1 MKPHLI
7 MPMGGAGSRFKK
19 DGYELPKPVMEI
31 AGKPFFYWAARS
43 IEKYIDLEDITFVAL
58 KEHVDRFDLDKKIYN
73 FFPYARIVIIPEV
86 TPGPVFTCLEGIKQ
100 VNDNHPVVFNDCDH
114 MFRCSGLNDLL
125 NGEEEPVDGALIT
138 FESDASNFSYIKYDA
153 AKRIIGT
160 VEKQVVSNHAICG
173 AYMFRNA
180 ELFGNVAEEYLVNCP
195 YRESFLSGMYNI
207 MCRRGLNIKDFML
220 DFHVEFGTPTDYE
233 NARNSLH
240 FYELL

>member
-1 MKPHLI
+1 MRPHLI
-7 MPMGGAGSRFKK
+7 MPMGGAGARFKR

-31 AGKPFFYWAARS
+31 AGRPFFYWAARS
-43 IEKYIDLEDITFVAL
+43 IEKYADLKDITFIVL
-58 KEHVDRFDLDKKIYN
+58 KDHVERFDLDKKIYD
-73 FFPYARIVIIPEV
+73 FFPLAQIVIIPEV
-86 TPGPVFTCLEGIKQ
+86 TPGPVFTCLEGIKHIR
-100 VNDNHPVVFNDCDH
+100 DNHPVVFNDCDH

-125 NGEEEPVDGALIT
+125 NGSWETVDGALIT
-138 FESDASNFSYIKYDA
+138 FESDSPNFSYIKYDA

-180 ELFGNVAEEYLVNCP
+180 ELFGNVAEEYLKNCP
-195 YRESFLSGMYNI
+195 YRESFLSGMYNV

-220 DFHVEFGTPTDYE
+220 DFHVEFGTPKEYE
-233 NARNSLH
+233 NARDSLH